1 MLLSPHYSTK
11 LSYTSYE
18 NLHTDSLDKKSQAM
32 GANLKYSFN
41 IRKLLN
47 IYIQDL

>member
-1 MLLSPHYSTK
+1 MVIADK
-11 LSYTSYE
+11 
-18 NLHTDSLDKKSQAM
+18 LDKKFQ

-47 IYIQDL
+47 IYNQGLCTDLGYENK